1 MGEPITTPGG
11 GTTGLRVVVLGA
23 TGNVGT
29 SVVEGLGTDPKV
41 ASILGVARRTPAWTP
56 ARTEW
61 ASADISGGSEGAGED
76 GGERAG
82 QAAEERLTDLFRGAD
97 AVVHLAWLLQPMH
110 DPLATWRTNVLGTA
124 RVLRA
129 VAAAEVPALVYASSV
144 GAYSPGPKRRA
155 VDESWPTHGGRP
167 DAAYCREKAYVERLL
182 DGFERDH
189 PEIRVVRM
197 RPGFIFKR
205 EAASEQRRLFAGPF
219 LPQRLVRPELLPFV
233 PDLPGL
239 RFQVLHTEDA
249 AQAYRLAVTEPV
261 HGAFNL
267 AADPVVDAS
276 VLAEMFDARVVRLPL
291 GPVRAAVTAAW
302 RLRLAPAAP
311 ELFDAFLR
319 LPVMDCGRAA
329 RELGWTPRHSAQDAL
344 GALLRGM
351 REVAGA
357 PTAPLAPTVRG
368 GRLREIATGVGG
380 RP

>member
-1 MGEPITTPGG
+1 MSERDEA
-11 GTTGLRVVVLGA
+11 TGLRVVVLGA

-29 SVVEGLGTDPKV
+29 SVLARLGDDPGI
-41 ASILGVARRTPAWTP
+41 ASVLGIARRVPLWTP
-56 ARTEW
+56 PKTRW
-61 ASADISGGSEGAGED
+61 ASVDIGAGGDGRPD
-76 GGERAG
+76 GGGDDRMG
-82 QAAEERLTDLFRGAD
+82 QAVEERLTDLFRGAD
-97 AVVHLAWLLQPMH
+97 VVVHLAWLMQPMR
-110 DPLATWRTNVLGTA
+110 DPLTTWRTNVLGTG

-129 VAAAEVPALVYASSV
+129 VAAAEVPAVVYASSV
-144 GAYSPGPKRRA
+144 GAYSPGPGDRP

-189 PEIRVVRM
+189 PGIRVVRM

-205 EAASEQRRLFAGPF
+205 ESASEQRRLFAGPF
-219 LPQRLVRPELLPFV
+219 LPQRLVRSALVPVV

-249 AQAYRLAVTEPV
+249 AEAYRLAIVQPV

-276 VLAEMFDARVVRLPL
+276 VLADLLGARVVRLPL
-291 GPVRAAVTAAW
+291 GPVRAAVAAAW

-319 LPVMDCGRAA
+319 LPVMDRGRAE
-329 RELGWTPRHSAQDAL
+329 RELGWTPRHSAREAL
-344 GALLRGM
+344 RDLLRGM

-357 PTAPLAPTVRG
+357 PTAPLAPVAEG
-368 GRLREIATGVGG
+368 GRLHEIATGVGA